1 MTDRLGYGAT
11 EDRTMP
17 AVAYGMYLLAF
28 ATGITALIGLIIA
41 YAQRSN
47 AGAKMRTHY
56 TFIIRTFWISIAWWL
71 IGGFLVVFG
80 GIFSIILVGLPFLML
95 GGLILALVGV
105 WWAIRCI
112 VGVIY
117 LARDEPYPRP
127 EAWLA

>member
-28 ATGITALIGLIIA
+28 ATGITALIGLIVA
-41 YAQRSN
+41 YAQRNN

>member
-1 MTDRLGYGAT
+1 MTDRLGYGAA

-17 AVAYGMYLLAF
+17 AVVYGLYFLAF
-28 ATGITALIGLIIA
+28 ATGITAIIGLIIA
-41 YAQRSN
+41 YAQRDG

-56 TFIIRTFWISIAWWL
+56 TFLIRTFWMSIAWWI
-71 IGGFLVVFG
+71 IGGALVLFG
-80 GIFSIILVGLPFLML
+80 GVFSIILVGLPFLML

-117 LARDEPYPRP
+117 LARDEAYPRP
-127 EAWLA
+127 YVWLA

>member
-1 MTDRLGYGAT
+1 MTDRLGYGAA

-17 AVAYGMYLLAF
+17 AVVYALYFLAF
-28 ATGITALIGLIIA
+28 ATGITAIIGLVIA
-41 YAQRSN
+41 YAQRDG
-47 AGAKMRTHY
+47 AGGKMRSHY
-56 TFIIRTFWISIAWWL
+56 TFLIRTFWMSIAWWI
-71 IGGFLVVFG
+71 IGGFLVLFG
-80 GIFSIILVGLPFLML
+80 GVFSIILVGLPFLML

-127 EAWLA
+127 ETWLA